1 MAGRGRGRGAEAGRG
16 RGREGRG
23 RGAIT
28 LERSLPVLGA
38 PSAAPTLTSHSPSG
52 EGTLFCSK
60 AAQPQTC
67 FGDLPG

>member
-1 MAGRGRGRGAEAGRG
+1 MAEGRRRGGGVAGRGVAEAPS
-16 RGREGRG
+16 
-23 RGAIT
+23 
-28 LERSLPVLGA
+28 LWSHSLPVLGA